1 MGNELQKELE
11 KMNNEIEKHE
21 DYLKSEK
28 TTYGLADL
36 INGKIPSKQLP
47 SEVNLTANT
56 LEEMNALIASGA
68 VNDGQLCY
76 LKEDKKLYVLK
87 DNVWTEVGG
96 GGIPVV
102 EGTASTITTGGA
114 YATYTIPEAQTSC
127 FIFKCDLGT
136 AFISYNDV
144 FGTYNGYLDAEGDVT
159 DGSLKLNDLIVLS
172 GSGTEIDI
180 FFGNIVSSGGT
191 ITSPTL
197 DLVEKTSNGVF
208 KPRTSITSN
217 EYENLKN
224 NLYNQVNY
232 TDAIESSED
241 LPMALPTKIYK
252 IDDNNYYFTQFSA
265 DGTGLSSLVL
275 YKLAINNNN
284 ITITKTFDF
293 NIGSSNKGSLVLE
306 YGYIET
312 GGFPQDD
319 TTSVSAS
326 FRVNIDALEYISM
339 ETIIVYANGEN
350 NPVMF
355 NVAKD
360 SLGHKYNSVC
370 FNDDNSIYFYYLTEF
385 ELTSVSDNKYS
396 VAFKVRRKTIPASTT
411 TITFED

>member
-1 MGNELQKELE
+1 MALPYATENQLKLLEQKT
-11 KMNNEIEKHE
+11 
-21 DYLKSEK
+21 KSELDK
-28 TTYGLADL
+28 RTEN
-36 INGKIPSKQLP
+36 I
-47 SEVNLTANT
+47 NLTADT
-56 LEEMNALIASGA
+56 LEDMNALVTNDS
-68 VNDGQLCY
+68 VTDGQLCY

-87 DNVWTEVGG
+87 DGVWGEVGGGG

-102 EGTASTITTGGA
+102 EGTESTITTGGA

-144 FGTYNGYLDAEGDVT
+144 FGTYNGYLDADGSVT
-159 DGSLKLNDLIVLS
+159 DGSLKLDSLIVLS

-197 DLVEKTSNGVF
+197 DLVEKTSTGVF
-208 KPRTSITSN
+208 NPRTSITSN

-284 ITITKTFDF
+284 ITIGDT
-293 NIGSSNKGSLVLE
+293 NITVEGSADSQTVE
-306 YGYIET
+306 EIELMLKDYQQKIYT
-312 GGFPQDD
+312 D
-319 TTSVSAS
+319 
-326 FRVNIDALEYISM
+326 IM
-339 ETIIVYANGEN
+339 K
-350 NPVMF
+350 
-355 NVAKD
+355 NVK
-360 SLGHKYNSVC
+360 
-370 FNDDNSIYFYYLTEF
+370 
-385 ELTSVSDNKYS
+385 
-396 VAFKVRRKTIPASTT
+396 
-411 TITFED
+411 